1 METSALKT
9 TLISDTQYAEITFIE
24 ELKLIQIIW
33 KGKVDGENYKK
44 TFMAALDFGLDH
56 EVHFFMSDIR
66 KQVVIGPRERKWFEE
81 VAIPLAVERG
91 LTKGC
96 TVFDGNIFKEYYLN
110 HILLR
115 TVKFNLPFKFF
126 KTIDQAQEWLLS

>member
-1 METSALKT
+1 MDTSALTKKV
-9 TLISDTQYAEITFIE
+9 ISDTEFADISFIE

-44 TFMAALDFGLDH
+44 TFMIALDFGVDH
-56 EVHFFMSDIR
+56 EVDFFMSDIR
-66 KQVVIGPRERKWFEE
+66 QQVIIGPRERKWFEE

-91 LTKGC
+91 LKKGC